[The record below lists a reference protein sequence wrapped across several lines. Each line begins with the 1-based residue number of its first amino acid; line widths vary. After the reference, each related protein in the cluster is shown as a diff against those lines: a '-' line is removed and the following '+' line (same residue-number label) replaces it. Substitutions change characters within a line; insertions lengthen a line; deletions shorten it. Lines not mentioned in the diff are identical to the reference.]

1 MSQHLKWIFFY
12 CVLTRMM
19 KEVFSPCPPGML
31 VLFCGRGWDP
41 DFVFLL
47 RLLFPWREEPSEGS
61 YEWSTL
67 PLFSKFSGD
76 LKLLKVWGW
85 VTAQRCLCDAY
96 QACAYCATVCYRAR
110 TCMHAWVQPC
120 SLSEG
125 IGSMFSDTCYSYGQ
139 SFLLTHDIS
148 PRLISFS
155 CRGRQD
161 QTNVVW
167 NSSGS
172 AGRRGG
178 GAGWGQGWEVAC
190 LKDEVRDGNGE
201 KENQSS
207 SQQRAMQ
214 WHGIA
219 MEGVTQTNTP
229 FNNCSFLWARWLC
242 VEVVLGKGRE
252 GEGSAALFLHD
263 ASEYPCKE

>member
-1 MSQHLKWIFFY
+1 
-12 CVLTRMM
+12 MM
-19 KEVFSPCPPGML
+19 KEVFFPCPPGML

-47 RLLFPWREEPSEGS
+47 RLLFPSREEPSEGS
-61 YEWSTL
+61 YEWSTV

-85 VTAQRCLCDAY
+85 VTARRCLCDAY
-96 QACAYCATVCYRAR
+96 QACAGHSVVCSCPSACSRPAR
-110 TCMHAWVQPC
+110 ETRGTGCV
-120 SLSEG
+120 LSN
-125 IGSMFSDTCYSYGQ
+125 TCYSRGQ

-167 NSSGS
+167 NSIGG
-172 AGRRGG
+172 AERRRGRGG
-178 GAGWGQGWEVAC
+178 GQRWEVAF

-201 KENQSS
+201 KGNQSS
-207 SQQRAMQ
+207 SQRRAMC
-214 WHGIA
+214 WHGVA
-219 MEGVTQTNTP
+219 VEGVTP
-229 FNNCSFLWARWLC
+229 
-242 VEVVLGKGRE
+242 
-252 GEGSAALFLHD
+252 
-263 ASEYPCKE
+263 